1 MLLVGGSPARSRFTS
16 ASLPLPLM
24 LAFSDALTDERQG
37 FISQLISE
45 AAVCTSAAVTLVLRL
60 NPADGTK

>member
-1 MLLVGGSPARSRFTS
+1 
-16 ASLPLPLM
+16 M